1 MNVIETNP
9 LYRIGSA
16 YFPSRPQGQD
26 TPVLGFPCAFSY
38 NVLWQADYTFGCP
51 NLSEPAT

>member
-1 MNVIETNP
+1 MNVIETNL

-38 NVLWQADYTFGCP
+38 NVLWQADYTFACT